1 MESGCCRGTYFLTQ
15 GNTLAC
21 SPTVPGTWERWDVG
35 PKGSLWDVDAQSSA
49 PCESERG
56 AEKVG
61 VWGCPRVPTRRV
73 RCPGAPAAR
82 LGRPVAS
89 APFPPAYLAL
99 AEAAAARPGW
109 KAAATPDR
117 KRPECSRAMV
127 GGRQAVGSWRTER
140 RCQRART
147 QRREVLLKVRAA
159 TSRERLER
167 PPARPRAASQ
177 RTLAVGAE
185 RLDFCAAL
193 GGGSRVGATWSRK
206 TVTAQ
211 FIAVYS
217 ARHTSII

>member
-1 MESGCCRGTYFLTQ
+1 M
-15 GNTLAC
+15 
-21 SPTVPGTWERWDVG
+21 
-35 PKGSLWDVDAQSSA
+35 DAQSSA

-61 VWGCPRVPTRRV
+61 VWGCPRVPSRRV
-73 RCPGAPAAR
+73 RRPGAPAAR
-82 LGRPVAS
+82 LGRPVAP

-127 GGRQAVGSWRTER
+127 GGRRAVGSWRTER

-159 TSRERLER
+159 TSPSE
-167 PPARPRAASQ
+167 ARAASRQ
-177 RTLAVGAE
+177 AP
-185 RLDFCAAL
+185 
-193 GGGSRVGATWSRK
+193 SRVTAHPGGRSGEAGFLCSLGWLVPGSAPRGPGKQWQHSLSQFTALDTLHSFNDDGPDRRGSCYYATLKDGKR
-206 TVTAQ
+206 
-211 FIAVYS
+211 
-217 ARHTSII
+217 